1 MKINDFTD
9 LLVWQKA
16 HQLVIAIYKI
26 TKYFPREELYALV
39 DQIRRAIVSVTSNIA
54 EGFGRQTYKE
64 KMQFYYM
71 AAGSLTEVRNQ
82 LMIARDLGYI
92 NNDYFILLNGNAIEI
107 NKMIYGL
114 IKSIKNK
121 T

>member
-1 MKINDFTD
+1 
-9 LLVWQKA
+9 
-16 HQLVIAIYKI
+16 
-26 TKYFPREELYALV
+26 
-39 DQIRRAIVSVTSNIA
+39 
-54 EGFGRQTYKE
+54 
-64 KMQFYYM
+64 M